1 MKLSEHFTLEE
12 LTRSA
17 TAKARGIDNTPT
29 ERDKANLKRLA
40 AEVLEPLRKMA
51 GVPIIVTSGFRC
63 PKLNAAV
70 GGEPTS
76 QHMRGEAADIKCADN
91 RMLFAAA
98 MELMLLGKI
107 KVGQLIDE
115 KKYAW
120 LHISLP
126 TLTKNNQVMHL

>member
-29 ERDKANLKRLA
+29 ERDKNNLKRLA

-51 GVPIIVTSGFRC
+51 GVPIIVTSGYRC

-126 TLTKNNQVMHL
+126 TLAKNNQVMHL

>member
-40 AEVLEPLRKMA
+40 DQVLEPLRKMA
-51 GVPIIVTSGFRC
+51 GVPIIVTSGYRC

-126 TLTKNNQVMHL
+126 TLTMNNQVKHL

>member
-126 TLTKNNQVMHL
+126 TLAKNNQVKHL

>member
-29 ERDKANLKRLA
+29 ERDKNNLKRLA

-51 GVPIIVTSGFRC
+51 GVPIIVTSGYRC

-126 TLTKNNQVMHL
+126 TLTMNNQVMHL

>member
-40 AEVLEPLRKMA
+40 AQVLEPLRKMA
-51 GVPIIVTSGFRC
+51 GVPIIVTSGYRC

-115 KKYAW
+115 KKYSW

-126 TLTKNNQVMHL
+126 TLTMNNQVKHL

>member
-51 GVPIIVTSGFRC
+51 GVPIIVTSGYRC

-115 KKYAW
+115 KKYSW

-126 TLTKNNQVMHL
+126 TLAKNNQVMHL

>member
-29 ERDKANLKRLA
+29 ERDKNNLKRLA

-51 GVPIIVTSGFRC
+51 GVPIIVTSGYRC

-115 KKYAW
+115 KKYSW

>member
-29 ERDKANLKRLA
+29 ERDKNNLKRLA

-51 GVPIIVTSGFRC
+51 GVPIIVTSGYRC

-126 TLTKNNQVMHL
+126 TLTMNNQVKHL

>member
-126 TLTKNNQVMHL
+126 TLAKNNQVMHL

>member
-17 TAKARGIDNTPT
+17 TARARGIDNTPT

-40 AEVLEPLRKMA
+40 TEVLEPLRKMA
-51 GVPIIVTSGFRC
+51 GVPITVTSGYRC
-63 PKLNAAV
+63 YALNKAV
-70 GGEPTS
+70 GGAATS
-76 QHMRGEAADIKCADN
+76 QHLRGEAADIKCADN
-91 RMLFAAA
+91 KALFAAA

-115 KKYAW
+115 KGYRW

-126 TLTKNNQVMHL
+126 TLARNNQVLHE